1 MIVKINIIIKKKNE
15 ISKTYFHQNY
25 KIINMK
31 IHEILFYNNL
41 TLELYYFFNS
51 IVFKMY
57 KMYA

>member
-1 MIVKINIIIKKKNE
+1 
-15 ISKTYFHQNY
+15 
-25 KIINMK
+25 MK

-51 IVFKMY
+51 IVFKMH